1 MSRPSFIGMVGIGIL
16 GALVALQVSLRG
28 SAQSA
33 AWVDPARHTVR
44 FVDLPGAGAL
54 CLPGEGRRDPP
65 GDSLVGRGAA
75 DEPREEVT

>member
-44 FVDLPGAGAL
+44 FVDLPGAGHYVFLAKEADVLREIHSFVAAL
-54 CLPGEGRRDPP
+54 PM
-65 GDSLVGRGAA
+65 SL
-75 DEPREEVT
+75 EKK